1 MSLIDIV
8 QFHGNDREFVWKFPS
23 ENLRLGTQLVVK
35 PAQTAFFVSR
45 GQICDEVKAGTVTL
59 RSGNIPLLTTLL
71 SLPFGGDSPFQAEVW
86 FVNLIS
92 KLDNKWGTVRSLQ
105 LEDPKYGLV
114 VPVRAFGQFGF
125 RISEPR
131 KFLETITGT
140 AKVFTAEQI
149 VEYFKGVL
157 LQSVNVHLGKAF
169 MQQRISVLEASMH
182 LEAISQHCAESIQ
195 AEFGRFGVELV
206 NFFFHSINIPEEDPS
221 YQRLKVLKEKAAELN
236 LLGREIYQYDRS
248 MEVLKTAAA
257 NEGGGGG
264 LMQAGVGLAVGAG
277 IGQQMAQQMGQLTTQ
292 LAPASAPPA
301 LPGAPAA
308 TAYHV
313 AVNGQQLGPL
323 PAAVL
328 QQMIPAGTL
337 NAASLVWRPGLT
349 GWQAA
354 ATVPELAGLFAPAT
368 PPPAPLPPP
377 LPPAS

>member
-1 MSLIDIV
+1 MALIGIV
-8 QFHGNDREFVWKFPS
+8 QFGGNDREFVWKFPS
-23 ENLRLGTQLVVK
+23 ENLRLGTQLVVR

-71 SLPFGGDSPFQAEVW
+71 SLPFGGDTPFQAEVW

-105 LEDPKYGLV
+105 IEDPKYGLV

-131 KFLETITGT
+131 KFLESITGT

-169 MQQRISVLEASMH
+169 MQQRISVLEAAMH
-182 LEAISQHCAESIQ
+182 LEVISQHCAQSIQ
-195 AEFGRFGVELV
+195 TEFARFGVELV
-206 NFFFHSINIPEEDPS
+206 NFFFHSINIPEEDAS

-236 LLGREIYQYDRS
+236 LLGRDIYQYDRS

-264 LMQAGVGLAVGAG
+264 LMQAGIGLGVGVNM
-277 IGQQMAQQMGQLTTQ
+277 GQQMAQQAGQMVTQ
-292 LAPASAPPA
+292 LPHAGAGAPPPMPSA
-301 LPGAPAA
+301 LAVQF
-308 TAYHV
+308 HV
-313 AVNGQQLGPL
+313 VLNGQQLGPF
-323 PAAVL
+323 AVAVL

-337 NAASLVWRPGLT
+337 NAASLVWRPGLA
-349 GWQAA
+349 GWQPAG
-354 ATVPELAGLFAPAT
+354 TVPELAGLFASPVPVAT
-368 PPPAPLPPP
+368 QTPPP
-377 LPPAS
+377 LP

>member
-182 LEAISQHCAESIQ
+182 LEAISQHCAQSIQ
-195 AEFGRFGVELV
+195 GEFARFGVELV
-206 NFFFHSINIPEEDPS
+206 NFFFHSINIPEEDAS

-257 NEGGGGG
+257 NEGGGAG

-277 IGQQMAQQMGQLTTQ
+277 IGQQMAQQAGQLVTH
-292 LAPASAPPA
+292 LPPGGAPPA
-301 LPGAPAA
+301 LPVAPAVQF
-308 TAYHV
+308 HV
-313 AVNGQQLGPL
+313 AHNGQQLGPF
-323 PAAVL
+323 PMAVL
-328 QQMIPAGTL
+328 QQMVTAGTL
-337 NAASLVWRPGLT
+337 NAASLVWRPGLA

-354 ATVPELAGLFAPAT
+354 GTMPELAGLFAPAA
-368 PPPAPLPPP
+368 PVPAQKPPP
-377 LPPAS
+377 LP